1 MLPLVL
7 GTLLTLLFIALLLT
21 GRGATDMLTP
31 LSGDAYPL
39 KSVYLAGFSLHKI
52 LRPRGKTAKTVRE
65 YCNLYYG
72 RKYGEY
78 YSMVAWAQAYSLGL
92 LFFTVAVL
100 LAGLLPDLAA
110 FILLIGLVLSA
121 YTCWYFLTYAKQK
134 VKSRQEECSAELP
147 SAISKMA
154 LLVNSGVILHEAW
167 YLVAYGKEG
176 AFYSLMREACE
187 SMDNGLSDSAA
198 IYNFAVASDDAE
210 VKKFAS
216 ALVQSMERG
225 GRELSFFLANQS
237 SEMWNHHRQT
247 MLQKGE
253 KAAGALLA
261 PIALMFAGVM
271 LVIIVS
277 AVQSFSL

>member
-1 MLPLVL
+1 MLLLLV
-7 GTLLTLLFIALLLT
+7 GTILAVLFIILLLA
-21 GRGATDMLTP
+21 GSGAADMLTP

-39 KSVYLAGFSLHKI
+39 KSIYLAGFSLHKI
-52 LRPRGKTAKTVRE
+52 FRPRGKTAKTVRE
-65 YCNLYYG
+65 YNNLYHG

-78 YSMVAWAQAYSLGL
+78 YSLVAWAQAYSLGL
-92 LFFTVAVL
+92 FFLALAFL
-100 LAGLLPDLAA
+100 LAGLLPDLAF
-110 FILLIGLVLSA
+110 FILLIGFVLTA
-121 YTCWYFLTYAKQK
+121 YTCWYFLSYAQQK

-147 SAISKMA
+147 NAISKMA

-176 AFYSLMREACE
+176 ALYSLMREACE
-187 SMDNGLSDSAA
+187 SMDNGLSDSVA

-216 ALVQSMERG
+216 ALIQSMERG

-237 SEMWNHHRQT
+237 SEIWNHHRQT

-261 PIALMFAGVM
+261 PIAIMFAGIM